1 MIDYKSNTQLTQI
14 TILNYS
20 ELQGF
25 QTANKSQPTHKQTAT
40 KLQPNT
46 NNKNINKENKEI
58 RTHKFFKKVEH
69 IFNEKYNVYPK
80 SILAEFCDYWTESNP
95 NGRQL
100 RFEQQKVFDISRR
113 LSTWIKRSNTDETEL
128 VKKEQIVQQRY
139 KEQQERLRKANTDVA
154 SDDERKQAL
163 GLK

>member
-1 MIDYKSNTQLTQI
+1 MSGRKM
-14 TILNYS
+14 
-20 ELQGF
+20 
-25 QTANKSQPTHKQTAT
+25 
-40 KLQPNT
+40 
-46 NNKNINKENKEI
+46 
-58 RTHKFFKKVEH
+58 KFEMAK
-69 IFNEKYNVYPK
+69 
-80 SILAEFCDYWTESNP
+80 T
-95 NGRQL
+95 
-100 RFEQQKVFDISRR
+100 FDISRR